1 MQLIP
6 AIDLLDGECVR
17 LHRGNFAECKVYD
30 VDTLS
35 LARDYADAG
44 ADWLHV
50 VDLAA
55 SRDGEDAD
63 NGPLFRLL
71 GGVKQNVQTGGGV
84 RKRDDISARL
94 DHGADR
100 VVVGSISVTQPARF
114 GRWLRHFG
122 SDALVAALDV
132 RLDDDGLPWPRIY
145 GWTEGSE
152 HNLWDLLEMLA
163 GEGLKHVLCTDISRD
178 GAMYGPNLDLY
189 VELTQRYP
197 GLQIQASG
205 GVSGLRDLERL
216 TLTGAAAAITG
227 KALLEQCFTVRE
239 ALEAI
244 AGENT
249 A

>member
-114 GRWLRHFG
+114 G
-122 SDALVAALDV
+122 
-132 RLDDDGLPWPRIY
+132 DDDGLPWPRIY